1 MNMEIDMDKGM
12 AMDTEIQRFRCRI
25 SDIGE
30 KFNPVSHICNVG
42 IHRLLSHIGGSD
54 LRFSAISFITDI
66 EMSAHAL
73 LGF

>member
-30 KFNPVSHICNVG
+30 KFNPVSHIMSGFTVFCP
-42 IHRLLSHIGGSD
+42 
-54 LRFSAISFITDI
+54 ISEVLI
-66 EMSAHAL
+66 
-73 LGF
+73 